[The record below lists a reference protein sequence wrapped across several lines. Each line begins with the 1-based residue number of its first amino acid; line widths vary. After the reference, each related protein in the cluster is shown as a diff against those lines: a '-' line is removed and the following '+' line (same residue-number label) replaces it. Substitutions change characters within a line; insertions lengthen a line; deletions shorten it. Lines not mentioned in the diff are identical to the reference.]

1 MVMNHETLFQV
12 FDELPEKLF
21 GDHDLPCD
29 VIVTPTEVIRVSEP
43 SPKPERIIWSLI
55 TREKFDNIPVLREI
69 QYKEKRAG
77 NDVRLKVSIECR
89 KYLFLIMFSMLS

>member
-1 MVMNHETLFQV
+1 MISLQV

-55 TREKFDNIPVLREI
+55 TREKFDKIPVLREI

>member
-1 MVMNHETLFQV
+1 MLDGYETFFQV

-29 VIVTPTEVIRVSEP
+29 VIVTPTEVIRVAEP
-43 SPKPERIIWSLI
+43 SPKPERIIWSMI
-55 TREKFDNIPVLREI
+55 TREKFDKIPVLREI

-77 NDVRLKVSIECR
+77 NDVRLKVSIEYGV
-89 KYLFLIMFSMLS
+89 YLFL